1 MNDAQYLQHNQALVT
16 GLAQRLRAYAD
27 DLVEEDDPFLGLC
40 SALQKIAQNPGLL
53 HEEAPALI
61 QRLFTTYPELAPE
74 IPRDLLWFL
83 GGDCLHY
90 MPDEEIAL
98 HQSLDELREEAASN
112 GQVLDYTAARARLAN
127 KH

>member
-1 MNDAQYLQHNQALVT
+1 MNDVQYLHYNQALMT
-16 GLAQRLRAYAD
+16 GLAQRLQAHAD
-27 DLVEEDDPFLGLC
+27 KLANEDDPFKGLC
-40 SALQKIAQNPGLL
+40 SALQRVAENPALL

-61 QRLFTTYPELAPE
+61 QRLFTTYPELAPD

-98 HQSLDELREEAASN
+98 HQSLDELREEAATA
-112 GQVLDYTAARARLAN
+112 GEVLDYPAAHAKLAN
-127 KH
+127 RH